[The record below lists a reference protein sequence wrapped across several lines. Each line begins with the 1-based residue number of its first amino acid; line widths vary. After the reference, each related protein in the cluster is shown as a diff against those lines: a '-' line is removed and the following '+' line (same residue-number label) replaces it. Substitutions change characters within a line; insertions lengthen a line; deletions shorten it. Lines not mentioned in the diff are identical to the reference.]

1 MRGSD
6 SKLGRM
12 EEEYS
17 GQGDYLWEHLFFNP
31 GRFDKKEIN
40 QFQEELYQKKGRP
53 MATIMKLIMT
63 CYTTWSGAE
72 NRINKTNRDTQPLNM
87 RKIQYKVIN

>member
-1 MRGSD
+1 MYPIFLGALSSVQFEMIQILETLMRGSD

-40 QFQEELYQKKGRP
+40 QF
-53 MATIMKLIMT
+53 
-63 CYTTWSGAE
+63 
-72 NRINKTNRDTQPLNM
+72 
-87 RKIQYKVIN
+87 